1 MVQSVIPHV
10 AENQGL
16 CLQQR
21 EGTANI
27 ANLVVLNQTRP
38 HKIRFT
44 LNTSIEV

>member
-1 MVQSVIPHV
+1 MNNRMVLSVIPHV

-27 ANLVVLNQTRP
+27 ASLFVFNQTRP
-38 HKIRFT
+38 HKNRFT
-44 LNTSIEV
+44 

>member
-1 MVQSVIPHV
+1 MNNRMVLSVIPHV

-27 ANLVVLNQTRP
+27 ANFSFL
-38 HKIRFT
+38 IRRDRT
-44 LNTSIEV
+44 KLDSH